1 MQELIPK
8 EKEIMDIIW
17 QINHPC
23 LISDIL
29 KTDPALKR
37 NTVAKVLVSLN
48 KKGYIQV
55 DSIQRTSTRTGR
67 AYIPSIPKQE
77 YEKQHALI
85 QTLFQN
91 GTVSSNILSFLSAML
106 DANQIDDNFI
116 YEIEALIQDYKNTK
130 E

>member
-1 MQELIPK
+1 
-8 EKEIMDIIW
+8 MDIIW
-17 QINHPC
+17 QMDRPC
-23 LISDIL
+23 LISDVL

-67 AYIPSIPKQE
+67 AYVPAIPKQE

-91 GTVSSNILSFLSAML
+91 GTVTNNMLSFLFSML
-106 DANQIDDNFI
+106 DADQLDDDFI
-116 YEIEALIQDYKNTK
+116 NEIETLIQDYKNTK

>member
-17 QINHPC
+17 QMAHPC

-55 DSIQRTSTRTGR
+55 DSIKRTSTRTGR
-67 AYIPSIPKQE
+67 AYVPAISKQE
-77 YEKQHALI
+77 YEKQHTLI
-85 QTLFQN
+85 HTLFQN
-91 GTVSSNILSFLSAML
+91 GTVSSNMLSFLSTML
-106 DANQIDDNFI
+106 DANQIDDDFI
-116 YEIEALIQDYKNTK
+116 HEIEALIQDYKNAK